1 MIRRALVAAA
11 AIPVFAAMAVPAQ
24 AGEPKQTLMPED
36 AEARAF
42 QEQVGYSDAV
52 VHGDTIWLSGVVAV
66 PQEGDEGMK
75 PSFHRVFGQ
84 LGRTL
89 ERLGAS
95 WDDVLEVQT
104 FHTDMAAQIYE
115 FADVKNEYIKAPF
128 PAWTA
133 IGVSALYEP
142 EGLVEVK
149 LIVRNPEGE

>member
-1 MIRRALVAAA
+1 MIRTAAIFAAA
-11 AIPVFAAMAVPAQ
+11 LFAIAAPAAAQ
-24 AGEPKQTLMPED
+24 EPKQTLMPED

-52 VHGDTIWLSGVVAV
+52 IHGDTVWLSGVVAT

-75 PSFHRVFGQ
+75 PAFHRAFAQ

-89 ERLGAS
+89 ERLGAD
-95 WDDVLEVQT
+95 WEDVLEVQT

-142 EGLVEVK
+142 EALVEIK

>member
-1 MIRRALVAAA
+1 MKQLAIAMLALAVGTTAVQAA
-11 AIPVFAAMAVPAQ
+11 
-24 AGEPKQTLMPED
+24 EPKRTIMPED

-52 VHGDTIWLSGVVAV
+52 VHGDTIWMSGVVAV
-66 PQEGDEGMK
+66 PQPGDEGMK
-75 PSFHRVFGQ
+75 PAFDRVFRQ

-89 ERLGAS
+89 ERVGAT
-95 WDDVLEVQT
+95 WDDVLEIQP
-104 FHTDMAAQIYE
+104 FHTDMAAQIFE
-115 FADVKNEYIKAPF
+115 FADVKNQYIKAPF

-149 LIVRNPEGE
+149 LIVRNPGAGAQD